1 MPISRFIAELLE
13 DQINAK
19 DTGTARKDL
28 QKNISLIEDTNK
40 KIRAE
45 NVNLS
50 QQIERLNKLIE
61 RYEEQIK
68 QLKQD
73 AWLHNKEFNGVREY
87 EKKFIELLKDKKY
100 IREEELLDFL
110 HISPFNKNTTK
121 AIMKQLETLLDY
133 GVIKMYKGGYKWQG

>member
-28 QKNISLIEDTNK
+28 QKNISLIEDANK
-40 KIRAE
+40 KLRAE

-50 QQIERLNKLIE
+50 EQIERLNKLME

-68 QLKQD
+68 QLKQG
-73 AWLHNKEFNGVREY
+73 AWLHNEEFNGIREY
-87 EKKFIELLKDKKY
+87 EKKLIELLKDKKY
-100 IREEELLDFL
+100 IREEELLDLL
-110 HISPFNKNTTK
+110 HISPANTNTTK
-121 AIMKQLETLLDY
+121 AMMKQLETLLDY
-133 GVIKMYKGGYKWQG
+133 GFIKLYKGGYQWQG